1 MMHMGHDDHVG
12 DTTTNTDAMH
22 HHNNNNHHQPDH
34 SNETDD
40 GEVVPPPTDDAAAA
54 AAAEDASDPRHHH
67 DSSNNDNSM
76 ALRPLF
82 FGNLL
87 PNYSTEQIT
96 NLFEH
101 PERFMDSLPPPP
113 VAMTQS
119 SSNTTTDETTTTT
132 TTTTTHSPIPVDRI
146 DMKRGYCFVFLKD
159 ATDLAEKLRIEAF
172 CQAINGM

>member
-1 MMHMGHDDHVG
+1 MNRDKHDEDDRDRHMDHDDHVG
-12 DTTTNTDAMH
+12 DTTTTNTDAMH
-22 HHNNNNHHQPDH
+22 V
-34 SNETDD
+34 NETDD
-40 GEVVPPPTDDAAAA
+40 GEVVPPPPPTDG
-54 AAAEDASDPRHHH
+54 
-67 DSSNNDNSM
+67 DNSNM

-113 VAMTQS
+113 PVAMTQS
-119 SSNTTTDETTTTT
+119 SSNTTTDETTTTTT